1 MTDNTAHAEPELP
14 ELVTVLETNSITE
27 ALLAKSLLEAEGIEV
42 DYVSYG
48 MAELTAT
55 MMGAKLMVS
64 SEQASQARDV
74 LAARRP
80 LAEDADVGP
89 SIGPNVGDDA

>member
-1 MTDNTAHAEPELP
+1 MTDDNAIQEL
-14 ELVTVLETNSITE
+14 ELVTVLETNSMTE

-48 MAELTAT
+48 VAELTAT

-64 SEQASQARDV
+64 SEQEGRAREILAS
-74 LAARRP
+74 RRP
-80 LAEDADVGP
+80 LADDADVGTAP
-89 SIGPNVGDDA
+89 PEGN